1 MKPIVSES
9 IKPILLKVLVDSK
22 SSSPRIHD
30 SKLGLMTEGSTFQL
44 YVSAHGR
51 EGSVLDVSGSD
62 DVEVVL
68 RVNLRPDDM
77 KPPLVTR
84 IDDFDIGPLLSLA
97 VRDHLR

>member
-1 MKPIVSES
+1 MKPIVSKS

-30 SKLGLMTEGSTFQL
+30 SKFGLMAEGSTFQL

-68 RVNLRPDDM
+68 RVNFRPDNM
-77 KPPLVTR
+77 ESSLITR
-84 IDDFDIGPLLSLA
+84 VDDLDIGPFLGLA
-97 VRDHLR
+97 VRNH